1 MTKPQ
6 KSVFLFDLN
15 YQKTEV
21 FICFI
26 FCIQAVYM
34 CTFHC
39 CELQVGT
46 TSQNDTFIRLNTSTN
61 YLLFSMIVRNTT
73 LITGQYSHSKSTCQ
87 FLYDEAKLLQIKF
100 WPILAIPWRYCN
112 DLSKAWLWLQY
123 YRNFS

>member
-1 MTKPQ
+1 MYFSLILIIK
-6 KSVFLFDLN
+6 
-15 YQKTEV
+15 KTDA

-39 CELQVGT
+39 CEFQVGT
-46 TSQNDTFIRLNTSTN
+46 ISTNDTFIRLDTSNN

-87 FLYDEAKLLQIKF
+87 FLYDAAKLLHIKF
-100 WPILAIPWRYCN
+100 WPILAIPWRYDRLKVERKLVTATYN
-112 DLSKAWLWLQY
+112 SILIAS
-123 YRNFS
+123 